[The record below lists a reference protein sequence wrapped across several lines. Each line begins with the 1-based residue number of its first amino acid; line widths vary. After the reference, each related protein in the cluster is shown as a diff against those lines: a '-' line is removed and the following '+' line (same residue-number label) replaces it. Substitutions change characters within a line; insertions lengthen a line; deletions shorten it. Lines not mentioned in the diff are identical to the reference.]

1 VGRPRRLGGDYFG
14 VDVNVAARVMAA
26 ADAGEVLVSG
36 TAGSRL
42 GEDETILRARG
53 RLAAKGAPQDL
64 EVYVAEPGA
73 AG

>member
-1 VGRPRRLGGDYFG
+1 
-14 VDVNVAARVMAA
+14 VMAA

-36 TAGSRL
+36 AAGSRL

-64 EVYVAEPGA
+64 EVYLAEPGA
-73 AG
+73 TG